1 MRLGKRIL
9 GAYAIAGLL
18 AGSVCAQD
26 NAFELELNGA
36 KNTDKG
42 CRVTFLAVNRLGNRL
57 DKTAF
62 EIGVFDEK
70 GIFSELVV
78 FDFGRLAAGK
88 TKVVQYD
95 LPRQCETISRM
106 LLNSVKECAAEGG
119 KDMKQDCED
128 KIVTRSRAEKI
139 EFGK

>member
-1 MRLGKRIL
+1 MAPLAATV
-9 GAYAIAGLL
+9 GAQE
-18 AGSVCAQD
+18 S
-26 NAFELELNGA
+26 AFELELNGA

-42 CRVTFLAVNRLGNRL
+42 CRVTFIAVNKLGTKL

-70 GIFSELVV
+70 SIFSELVV
-78 FDFGRLAAGK
+78 FDFGRLPSGK

-106 LLNSVKECAAEGG
+106 LLNSIKECAAEGG
-119 KDMKQDCED
+119 KDAKQDCED
-128 KIVTRSRAEKI
+128 KIVTRSRADKI